1 MKKILLILLFS
12 IFNSAFADYNSVSI
26 AWDYNCPWMCNTPS
40 KPGFLFEL
48 VTEIY
53 RLSNIKIQFQK
64 NSWPLAKL
72 EVKEG
77 RALGLLSPSKEEAVG
92 FYFPK
97 KHLAKRHMCFF
108 ASKNLNWIYT
118 DERSLTNI
126 KLGISFRNTYNE
138 LNKYI
143 DLNRENIKKLK
154 FLNVENIYETGFEYL
169 KSKQFDVLLVDHS
182 AADYYLKKTNQEQ
195 EFKKVGCLELEK
207 IYLAFT
213 PKFQNKSNYLASIL
227 DKNIEILKNNN
238 FFEVLKKKYEIDEFN
253 FEE

>member
-1 MKKILLILLFS
+1 MKKILLVL
-12 IFNSAFADYNSVSI
+12 IFLVYDSAFAEYNSVSI

-72 EVKEG
+72 EVQEG
-77 RALGLLSPSKEEAVG
+77 RALGLLSPSKEEALG

-108 ASKNLNWIYT
+108 ANKNLNWSYT
-118 DERSLTNI
+118 DERSLVNI
-126 KLGISFRNTYNE
+126 KLGVSYRNSHNE

-143 DLNRENIKKLK
+143 ENSRENVKKVK
-154 FLNVENIYETGFEYL
+154 FLNVEDIYETGFSNL
-169 KSKQFDVLLVDHS
+169 KSNQFDVLLVDHS
-182 AADYYLKKTNQEQ
+182 AADYYLKNTNQEH

-207 IYLAFT
+207 IYLAFS
-213 PKFQNKSNYLASIL
+213 PKFQNKSIYLAGLL
-227 DKNIEILKNNN
+227 DKNIEILKKNK
-238 FFEVLKKKYEIDEFN
+238 FFEILKKKYNIDEFN